1 MPIPQTKIPKI
12 PVAFPSLTKEQ
23 EAEITRRMER
33 LAPAVAAKFPS
44 PIKIGLMGA
53 ALGLGVGAI
62 RKGSLWKYALAFGGI
77 GWFGTSALEGVFAT
91 GLVIGYGAG
100 AMAPPL
106 PGRGYLPQ
114 SSYASQPRAAAVKGY
129 WQ

>member
-1 MPIPQTKIPKI
+1 MPIPQTKIPT
-12 PVAFPSLTKEQ
+12 AFPMLSKEQ
-23 EAEITRRMER
+23 EAEIMRRMER

-44 PIKIGLMGA
+44 SIKIGLMGA

-62 RKGSLWKYALAFGGI
+62 RKGSLWKHALAFGGI
-77 GWFGTSALEGVFAT
+77 GWAGTSVLEAAFAT

-106 PGRGYLPQ
+106 PGKGFAPQARMPAARGYYQ
-114 SSYASQPRAAAVKGY
+114 
-129 WQ
+129 